1 MKQIFTPFCSYS
13 NPNSLRRMS
22 VNMSAKAN
30 ADMAVMNKR
39 LDVLARKEARIQVL
53 IFYFVKF
60 FFF

>member
-1 MKQIFTPFCSYS
+1 
-13 NPNSLRRMS
+13 MS

-53 IFYFVKF
+53 LFSFKKVSLASGDAGLAE
-60 FFF
+60 